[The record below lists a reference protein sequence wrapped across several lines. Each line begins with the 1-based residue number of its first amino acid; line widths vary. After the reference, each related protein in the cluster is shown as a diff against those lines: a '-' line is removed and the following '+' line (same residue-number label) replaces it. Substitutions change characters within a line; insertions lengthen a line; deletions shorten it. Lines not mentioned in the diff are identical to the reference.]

1 MQFFQCLITRDLNR
15 KFSQFLPKNSTIIF
29 KIKKIFGIL
38 RIILIIS
45 FKIIYQSKL
54 KFKEYEMKE
63 MTNLIFLNLNF
74 YKTRIFQFFKIF

>member
-54 KFKEYEMKE
+54 KFKEYERDNKSD
-63 MTNLIFLNLNF
+63 LPKFKFL
-74 YKTRIFQFFKIF
+74 